1 MYGIADL
8 SGLDYIFWIFYLK
21 KIQNIK
27 KLLPMVYIEIAK
39 FKCN

>member
-21 KIQNIK
+21 KNPEYK
-27 KLLPMVYIEIAK
+27 KIAP
-39 FKCN
+39 NGLH